1 MASEFEL
8 KYRADGDI
16 QARIRED
23 SPVPGVK
30 FP

>member
-16 QARIRED
+16 QARIRRTTL
-23 SPVPGVK
+23 VPGVK